1 MHMVGASLGEI
12 TACLVRVPVEIV
24 KQRRQVSQTHGVLSS
39 VCLYVP
45 HYHLEAGAVSSVDIV
60 RSTWRAEGIGG
71 FYRGY
76 LTTVAR

>member
-1 MHMVGASLGEI
+1 MVGASLGEI

-24 KQRRQVSQTHGVLSS
+24 KQRRQVSQAQGVFSHSCSKFSITL
-39 VCLYVP
+39 
-45 HYHLEAGAVSSVDIV
+45 HHLEAGAVSSVDIV